1 MKKPHE
7 RAKPV
12 VEDNAGADAHAPN
25 TLPQLEDEKPA
36 VVTPAPDK
44 NPAAQPEPVK
54 PHERYEHPERGA

>member
-7 RAKPV
+7 RAKP
-12 VEDNAGADAHAPN
+12 EEKIA
-25 TLPQLEDEKPA
+25 EKPA

-44 NPAAQPEPVK
+44 NPAAQPEPAK